1 MEQSTHLTGLSAIPP
16 PPDKVPPTRPD
27 HAAKAL
33 PPGREHG
40 LESGKSVKQGGVAR
54 QGNEQGRVEGA
65 TTSAKNGA
73 REHLQSRE
81 ENVIHHQVVLP
92 PVVKEHIQRN
102 VVVVQ
107 PTVESEEGVQE
118 EESAEEAGAAT
129 AIILEAWNDE
139 EPVQSESESEK
150 ASPAP
155 VRVAKPN
162 IITIAHSDVP
172 APGSPVNNEPALTAP
187 QTDPTDPCKIILRN
201 PWDSDVV
208 VLDKEVEAKAAAE
221 FYAKHVTNL
230 PPFRPPIQPVGGSP
244 TATPPTLPIGPQV
257 RRSSRDLVP
266 APSSILSAG
275 TTELEKGR
283 GGGFAMT
290 PLVPPVVGGDTH
302 PAALSRPVTGASA
315 TSNESA
321 TSFAEEMLALFD
333 TAFSVSGDLPEDMN
347 RSVSGN
353 LNNFEQRA
361 DLKSVPPP
369 SQQVDTIMSKTVDIR
384 LPQPVR
390 SEPPPAM
397 KSADVR
403 SPGPAQDVGVKI
415 GGPASGAKLG
425 AGAMAKPVDMRPPQ
439 PVKSESTAVPKAGDI
454 RTAVPAKELGIK
466 AEGADGG
473 GKPQLKHDI
482 PMNTVKPAVPQS
494 PFQQAPLQNSVKTDP
509 QVPLQ
514 SLASQGKRRQEA
526 KAGEPGPIDSLTVEI
541 PRRDAAPTVK
551 QGFGV
556 APSSQVQPSPRA
568 EAKAPSSGQVR
579 QDVNVVHKQPVTLQ
593 TSSQQQ
599 KTEPSP
605 VQPPP
610 ITRPPKS
617 AFSITIP
624 PPNRA
629 PPKPPTVQTARS
641 AAPPSEPL
649 PASPSRPNHSPRS
662 GASAVTSPTSA
673 HGKTRYSTIPGATNA
688 IVGELQGR
696 FVVGQGGVS
705 LKSPPS
711 QQSDAT
717 SPRSARKFNAAQAS
731 LDALAAQ
738 AKALVENTGDRQQL
752 ADAATSNETLNQ
764 MKQTPTTGEA
774 LPNVPYKG
782 SVRGKLTT
790 VTPTILSAKR
800 VQLFPAGGPSVYT
813 TGTSPAG
820 DTPRGDSTRREEK
833 SPESSQQHTQVPQ
846 GGQQRVGG

>member
-1 MEQSTHLTGLSAIPP
+1 MEQSTHRTGLAEIPP
-16 PPDKVPPTRPD
+16 PPDKIPPTRPD
-27 HAAKAL
+27 NAAKTL

-54 QGNEQGRVEGA
+54 QGHDQGRAEVA
-65 TTSAKNGA
+65 SAKNGA
-73 REHLQSRE
+73 HEHLQSRE
-81 ENVIHHQVVLP
+81 ENLIHHQVILP

-102 VVVVQ
+102 IVVVQ
-107 PTVESEEGVQE
+107 PSMESEEGVEE
-118 EESAEEAGAAT
+118 EESGEEAGAAT

-139 EPVQSESESEK
+139 EPVQSESEK

-187 QTDPTDPCKIILRN
+187 QTDPTDPSKIILRN
-201 PWDSDVV
+201 PWDADVV

-230 PPFRPPIQPVGGSP
+230 PPFRPPIQPVGSSP
-244 TATPPTLPIGPQV
+244 TATPPSFPIGPQV

-290 PLVPPVVGGDTH
+290 PLVPPVVGGDPH
-302 PAALSRPVTGASA
+302 PAVSRPVTGGSA

-321 TSFAEEMLALFD
+321 SSFAEEMLALFD
-333 TAFSVSGDLPEDMN
+333 TAFSVSGDLPEGMD

-353 LNNFEQRA
+353 LNNMEKRA
-361 DLKSVPPP
+361 DAKPVPPP
-369 SQQVDTIMSKTVDIR
+369 SQKGDTNMNKAVDIR

-390 SEPPPAM
+390 SEPPPVM
-397 KSADVR
+397 KPADVR
-403 SPGPAQDVGVKI
+403 SPVPAQDVGAKV
-415 GGPASGAKLG
+415 GGPAKLG
-425 AGAMAKPVDMRPPQ
+425 AAAMAKPVDMRPPQ
-439 PVKSESTAVPKAGDI
+439 PVQSDSTAVPKVGDI
-454 RTAVPAKELGIK
+454 HSAVPAKEPGKK

-473 GKPQLKHDI
+473 GKSPLQQDI
-482 PMNTVKPAVPQS
+482 PMNTVKAVVPQS
-494 PFQQAPLQNSVKTDP
+494 PFQQNPSQTSAKTDQ
-509 QVPLQ
+509 QVPPQ
-514 SLASQGKRRQEA
+514 SLASQGKRRQES
-526 KAGEPGPIDSLTVEI
+526 PGPIGSLTVEI
-541 PRRDAAPTVK
+541 PRQGAASTSK
-551 QGFGV
+551 QGFSA
-556 APSSQVQPSPRA
+556 APSSQVQSSTRA
-568 EAKAPSSGQVR
+568 EAKMSPSGQVR
-579 QDVNVVHKQPVTLQ
+579 PDVNVVQKQPVTLQ

-599 KTEPSP
+599 KTDQSP

-629 PPKPPTVQTARS
+629 PPKPPTLQTARS
-641 AAPPSEPL
+641 PAPPSEPL
-649 PASPSRPNHSPRS
+649 PASPVRSNQNPRG

-673 HGKTRYSTIPGATNA
+673 HGKTRYSTIPGGTNA
-688 IVGELQGR
+688 IVGELQDR
-696 FVVGQGGVS
+696 FVGGSGVP
-705 LKSPPS
+705 LKSPPPK
-711 QQSDAT
+711 QREPT
-717 SPRSARKFNAAQAS
+717 SPRSAQNFNAAQAS
-731 LDALAAQ
+731 LDAVAAQ
-738 AKALVENTGDRQQL
+738 AKALVENTGDRQRL
-752 ADAATSNETLNQ
+752 ADAATSNETLTQ
-764 MKQTPTTGEA
+764 MKQNPATGEA
-774 LPNVPYKG
+774 LPNASYKG

-800 VQLFPAGGPSVYT
+800 VQLFPAGGSSVYT
-813 TGTSPAG
+813 TGTGPAG
-820 DTPRGDSTRREEK
+820 DAPRGESTQREEK
-833 SPESSQQHTQVPQ
+833 STECSQQHPQVPQ
-846 GGQQRVGG
+846 SGQQRVGG